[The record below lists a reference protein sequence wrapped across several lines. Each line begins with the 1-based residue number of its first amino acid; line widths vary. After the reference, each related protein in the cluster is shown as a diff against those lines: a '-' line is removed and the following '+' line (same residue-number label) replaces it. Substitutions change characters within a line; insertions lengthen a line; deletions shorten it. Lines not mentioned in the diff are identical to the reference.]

1 MTWFKWWK
9 SRFFMKLLG
18 IAFGSVALAY
28 AFCVLGEW
36 GWIPA
41 ILVTIVGGLWMRK
54 IIIKKLE
61 EIT

>member
-1 MTWFKWWK
+1 
-9 SRFFMKLLG
+9 MKLLG
-18 IAFGSVALAY
+18 IAFGSVALAFG
-28 AFCVLGEW
+28 FCVLGEW

-61 EIT
+61 EII